1 MDITTCSD
9 LEIFLGGS
17 TYAYILMRSLLTC
30 MFLPDKGRQ
39 CLIAVRLYVPIKIKT
54 LLKTFLRV
62 HKQAKTGTLLKEGAD
77 LLQHL
82 DM

>member
-1 MDITTCSD
+1 MLGSRYFSKGFYICLNSDEIT
-9 LEIFLGGS
+9 
-17 TYAYILMRSLLTC
+17 AYMYV
-30 MFLPDKGRQ
+30 FNRQ
-39 CLIAVRLYVPIKIKT
+39 RETMSHCRTFKIKT

>member
-1 MDITTCSD
+1 MLGSRDFSRGFYIYLNSDEIT
-9 LEIFLGGS
+9 
-17 TYAYILMRSLLTC
+17 AYMYVFTRQ
-30 MFLPDKGRQ
+30 GRQ
-39 CLIAVRLYVPIKIKT
+39 CLIAVRLHVPIKIKT